1 MPTHDSQNL
10 DNSQSE
16 ITPKNVSS
24 SKESTPV
31 NQSDKS
37 VNSLGYWIEVF
48 KQLFSGEYRNI
59 IFAIIIL
66 LVLVFVGILAYS
78 VYKPKDKS
86 KESQYPKVSTVEQK
100 LVRID
105 FEKLELALKPEEHR
119 RGLMF
124 RESLCDR
131 CGMLFV
137 FPEEKELSF
146 WMLNVNFP
154 LDLIFMDS
162 SGKIVKIYENT
173 IPNNADKKYLSESPA
188 QFVLEVK
195 AGFVSQTNLQEG
207 QVIDIQYL
215 QNQGVNFVWFNVAK

>member
-1 MPTHDSQNL
+1 MSNQNL
-10 DNSQSE
+10 PNSQPETASE
-16 ITPKNVSS
+16 TFSNST
-24 SKESTPV
+24 ESAPV
-31 NQSDKS
+31 NQPNQHA
-37 VNSLGYWIEVF
+37 NSLGYWIELF

-59 IFAIIIL
+59 ILAIIVL
-66 LVLVFVGILAYS
+66 LVLVFVGILTYS

-86 KESQYPKVSTVEQK
+86 KDYPKVSTVEQK

-124 RESLCDR
+124 RDSICDR

-173 IPNNADKKYLSESPA
+173 TPNNADKKYVSESPA

-195 AGFVSQTNLQEG
+195 AGFVLANNLQEG
-207 QVIDIQYL
+207 QVVDIQYL
-215 QNQGVNFVWFNVAK
+215 QNQGVNFVWFNLAK

>member
-1 MPTHDSQNL
+1 MSTHDSENFS
-10 DNSQSE
+10 NSQSE
-16 ITPKNVSS
+16 IASKNISS
-24 SKESTPV
+24 SKESTPI
-31 NQSDKS
+31 NQSDGS
-37 VNSLGYWIEVF
+37 SNSLHYWIEML

-59 IFAIIIL
+59 IFAVIIL

-78 VYKPKDKS
+78 VYKPKDKP
-86 KESQYPKVSTVEQK
+86 KEYPKVSNVEQK
-100 LVRID
+100 LIRID
-105 FEKLELALKPEEHR
+105 FEKLELALRPEEHR

-124 RESLCDR
+124 RDSICDR

-173 IPNNADKKYLSESPA
+173 TPNNADKKYLSERPA

-195 AGFVSQTNLQEG
+195 AGFVSATKLQEG

-215 QNQGVNFVWFNVAK
+215 QNQGVNFIWFNLAK